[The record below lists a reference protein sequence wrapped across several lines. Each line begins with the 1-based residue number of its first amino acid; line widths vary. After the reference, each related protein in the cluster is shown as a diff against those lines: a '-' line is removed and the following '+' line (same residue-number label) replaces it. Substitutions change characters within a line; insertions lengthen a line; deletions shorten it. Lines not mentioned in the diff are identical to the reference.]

1 MAENKGY
8 MQYAMLFGTYL
19 GGYWILKFILFP
31 LGLTIPFLS
40 FLFVGL
46 TLCVPFMG
54 YLLKWICTPD
64 RRARGCAS
72 AAPRVSTKTHW
83 IRNASLQWDTC

>member
-31 LGLTIPFLS
+31 FGPDNSVFIFPLYGTYDMRSVYGVLLRTN
-40 FLFVGL
+40 
-46 TLCVPFMG
+46 VP
-54 YLLKWICTPD
+54 
-64 RRARGCAS
+64 
-72 AAPRVSTKTHW
+72 
-83 IRNASLQWDTC
+83 

>member
-54 YLLKWICTPD
+54 Y
-64 RRARGCAS
+64 
-72 AAPRVSTKTHW
+72 
-83 IRNASLQWDTC
+83 